1 MSGNNSSEKKK
12 IFSFGIAA
20 FVFSVITVL
29 TATLTMSYI
38 NYHPETPT
46 GILLF
51 NISRA
56 TSLVSPLISLV
67 LAFMGRSEKGRS
79 QTLGYVAIGISLF
92 TLTTVGCAYVL
103 TALF

>member
-1 MSGNNSSEKKK
+1 MGENNSLEEKKR
-12 IFSFGIAA
+12 FSFGIAA
-20 FVFSVITVL
+20 FAFSVITVI

-38 NYHPETPT
+38 NYNPETPT
-46 GILLF
+46 GVLLF
-51 NISRA
+51 NISRT

-67 LAFMGRSEKGRS
+67 LAFIGRAEKGKA

-92 TLTTVGCAYVL
+92 TLSTVGCAYAL

>member
-1 MSGNNSSEKKK
+1 MNGNNTPEEKKT
-12 IFSFGIAA
+12 FSFGIAA

-38 NYHPETPT
+38 NYNPETPT

-67 LAFMGRSEKGRS
+67 LAFIGRAEKGRS

-103 TALF
+103 TAIF